1 MIGVPEYEQRE
12 LWRRKFP
19 SGIAIL
25 LSIFQMILTLSVAGC
40 EIAGDFVDFPMMN
53 AFVGYWAFPFFMCA
67 WISLSGAGCCCRT
80 RCCGIATLV
89 FQCFAIPIALCVVGL
104 DFYFL
109 NNPTQC
115 FFSSDCSSYTDYY
128 TSNYYY
134 NYLTDTSN
142 LYRIKVPLVK
152 GQLAAGFLMFVSC
165 VIFIVLYAVT
175 SHRVQRRIHIQHGPP
190 APAMVI
196 TASNQ
201 YPPTIINPTYGHP
214 LNDVSVNQYPNN
226 PTASMNTIV
235 CPNCQTQFQVSV

>member
-12 LWRRKFP
+12 LWRQKFP
-19 SGIAIL
+19 TGIAIL
-25 LSIFQMILTLSVAGC
+25 LSIFQMMLTLSVVGC
-40 EIAGDFVDFPMMN
+40 EIVGEFFEFPMMN
-53 AFVGYWAFPFFMCA
+53 AFVGFWAFPFFTCA

-80 RCCGIATLV
+80 RCCGIAALV
-89 FQCFAIPIALCVVGL
+89 FQCLAIPIALCVVGL

-115 FFSSDCSSYTDYY
+115 FFSSDCSAYFGYFMT
-128 TSNYYY
+128 NY
-134 NYLTDTSN
+134 NYLTDISN
-142 LYRIKVPLVK
+142 LHAIKVALVR
-152 GQLAAGFLMFVSC
+152 GQLAAGALMFVSC

-175 SHRVQRRIHIQHGPP
+175 SHRVQRRIHVQHGPP

-201 YPPTIINPTYGHP
+201 YPSTIINPTYEHP
-214 LNDVSVNQYPNN
+214 LNDVPVIQYPNN
-226 PTASMNTIV
+226 PTALMNTII